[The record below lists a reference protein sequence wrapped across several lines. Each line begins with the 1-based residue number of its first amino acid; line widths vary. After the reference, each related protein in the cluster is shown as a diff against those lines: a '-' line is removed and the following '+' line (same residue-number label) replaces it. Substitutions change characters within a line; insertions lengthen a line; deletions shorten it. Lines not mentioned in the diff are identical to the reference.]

1 MKNKLVILFLLLQC
15 GGFCAFAQV
24 KIVAL
29 GSSTTMGAAATS
41 NDSAWT
47 GRLQT
52 LFRKNTGP
60 LNPDTVVYQV
70 GDYGYTTYHVMPDG
84 YVSPIPGR
92 PAPVP
97 GKNITT
103 ALSYHPD
110 VVIINLPSND
120 VATLSA
126 AWVTPLYNKKETMDN
141 FRMLYQMV
149 VATGANCFITT
160 TQPRNDLTTDQRQ
173 MQRDLVDSIR
183 NNFGINAINFWDDL
197 VTQDGTNGLR
207 DEVRH
212 LGYSDA
218 DFHLINYGHELIFNQ
233 VKSKQLFAMNAPL
246 PLSLIDFSIQQQ
258 DQSVLLKW
266 RTAGEEANTIFG
278 IERSANNRE
287 YATLASQ
294 QGRGGSQQT
303 DYAWTDVHPLP
314 GKNFYRL
321 KITETGKTRYS
332 RVLEANGKPA
342 NLAIEKLYSSGTTL
356 VAEISSRINGPALV
370 RITSLAGVVL
380 QTRQVQLE
388 RNGTTFTLP
397 IPGLASG
404 EYVFSL
410 SSEGQGT
417 VTQRFLKMK

>member
-149 VATGANCFITT
+149 VA
-160 TQPRNDLTTDQRQ
+160 DLEKPLAPGWE
-173 MQRDLVDSIR
+173 RDVD
-183 NNFGINAINFWDDL
+183 DDL
-197 VTQDGTNGLR
+197 LRIDIAACVDG
-207 DEVRH
+207 E
-212 LGYSDA
+212 A
-218 DFHLINYGHELIFNQ
+218 
-233 VKSKQLFAMNAPL
+233 
-246 PLSLIDFSIQQQ
+246 
-258 DQSVLLKW
+258 QSHH
-266 RTAGEEANTIFG
+266 
-278 IERSANNRE
+278 RS
-287 YATLASQ
+287 S
-294 QGRGGSQQT
+294 
-303 DYAWTDVHPLP
+303 
-314 GKNFYRL
+314 
-321 KITETGKTRYS
+321 
-332 RVLEANGKPA
+332 
-342 NLAIEKLYSSGTTL
+342 
-356 VAEISSRINGPALV
+356 
-370 RITSLAGVVL
+370 
-380 QTRQVQLE
+380 
-388 RNGTTFTLP
+388 
-397 IPGLASG
+397 
-404 EYVFSL
+404 
-410 SSEGQGT
+410 
-417 VTQRFLKMK
+417 